1 MLSLFAATQ
10 SFSSPTVHVAQ
21 PVVRSSPM
29 QMMQPE
35 MPSRRAALLSAAS
48 LMAVPF
54 AAQAKPED
62 YAGGCE
68 FAPRLFYARAQFALE
83 PASTLFAVCHVHLAA
98 RLIRADS

>member
-1 MLSLFAATQ
+1 MLSLCLAAHA
-10 SFSSPTVHVAQ
+10 FNAPTVHVAQ

-98 RLIRADS
+98 RLLRADS